1 MIFAGTS
8 LTIAGSEPD
17 AGAAA
22 VLVPALDVVA
32 PLDFVVA
39 ALDLVFDELLL
50 DPQPAASAAHAASA
64 ATPNRSLHG
73 LIWPLLFLA
82 LRATV
87 PPA

>member
-1 MIFAGTS
+1 LIFAGTS
-8 LTIAGSEPD
+8 LATAGSEPD
-17 AGAAA
+17 ADAAD
-22 VLVPALDVVA
+22 VLVAALDVVA

-39 ALDLVFDELLL
+39 ALDFVFDELLL

-64 ATPNRSLHG
+64 ATPHRSLHA